1 MTVYNFAAQVTV
13 SPRPSPDDVGG
24 PAVPLLEATASR
36 YWRETGESPAP
47 THFQLRTGIPFQV
60 GLSGSSA
67 IIIAALRAL
76 AASQSKPL
84 APFEQAEIAL
94 AVEVEDLRIA
104 AGPMDRVIQAY
115 EGALHMDFAGP
126 RHARAFTALDPRQL
140 PPLLIAWDPRGGA
153 SSDGVHSEIRDRWN
167 RGDRRVRQLMS
178 GFRDITAVGTRALR
192 AGDHGTLRSA
202 MDANF
207 DLRAK
212 LFPIS
217 PRDREMVEVARS
229 LGAAAKQ
236 CGSGG
241 ACLVAPS
248 RARDQPTLHQRFA
261 ALGYRTCSPQL
272 TPDEAPER

>member
-1 MTVYNFAAQVTV
+1 MSVYNFAAQVTV
-13 SPRPSPDDVGG
+13 SPHPSPNDVDG
-24 PAVPLLEATASR
+24 PAVRLLEAAARR
-36 YWRETGESPAP
+36 YWNATGEPSAP
-47 THFQLRTGIPFQV
+47 THFQLHTDIPFQV

-76 AASQSKPL
+76 AAARSKPL
-84 APFEQAEIAL
+84 PPFEQAEIAL
-94 AVEVEDLRIA
+94 AVEVEDLQIA

-126 RHARAFTALDPRQL
+126 RHTSAFTALNPRVL
-140 PPLLIAWDPRGGA
+140 PPLLLVWDPRGGA
-153 SSDGVHSEIRDRWN
+153 SSDGVHSDIRDRWH
-167 RGDRRVRQLMS
+167 RGDPRVRRLMS
-178 GFRDITAVGTRALR
+178 GFRDIAAVGTRALR
-192 AGDHGTLRSA
+192 ARDHATLRGA

-207 DLRAK
+207 DLRAR

-217 PRDREMVEVARS
+217 ARDREMVEVARS
-229 LGAAAKQ
+229 VGAAAKQ

-241 ACLVAPS
+241 ACLVAPA
-248 RARDQPTLHQRFA
+248 RAQDHPTLHQRFA